1 MIEYG
6 DLQWRESENKDNA
19 FHVEILKQLEMVER
33 GENIKLGFGK
43 TGSVHTTESRSNA
56 CLKIVSN
63 KNVGGN
69 DVGAEM
75 GFLDTLSDTDKL
87 RSAGIRR
94 EMVAPKPIACLKR
107 SVGNDYLVMETIN
120 GFTLRDLVNFDLYH
134 LLPNNFDYKH
144 FFTELNEIVKKMNE
158 GLNIY
163 HRDLSEGN
171 VMVDE
176 NGQPVII
183 DFGDACSPHLKSEDP
198 YRQESSNGKVTI
210 FTNDLVNVQAS
221 QRLIGKYLKD
231 KGHFNK
237 SVI

>member
-1 MIEYG
+1 
-6 DLQWRESENKDNA
+6 
-19 FHVEILKQLEMVER
+19 
-33 GENIKLGFGK
+33 
-43 TGSVHTTESRSNA
+43 
-56 CLKIVSN
+56 
-63 KNVGGN
+63 
-69 DVGAEM
+69 
-75 GFLDTLSDTDKL
+75 
-87 RSAGIRR
+87 
-94 EMVAPKPIACLKR
+94 
-107 SVGNDYLVMETIN
+107 
-120 GFTLRDLVNFDLYH
+120 
-134 LLPNNFDYKH
+134 
-144 FFTELNEIVKKMNE
+144 MNE